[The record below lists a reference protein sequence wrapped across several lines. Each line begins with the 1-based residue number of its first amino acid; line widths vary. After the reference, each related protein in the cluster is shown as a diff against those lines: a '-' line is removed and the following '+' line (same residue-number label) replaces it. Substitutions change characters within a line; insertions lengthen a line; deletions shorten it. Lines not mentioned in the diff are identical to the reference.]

1 MSVVSADVYVC
12 VHLHVG
18 IGYVGVVGSS
28 CVPAFKPI
36 RQEALWP
43 PEEATEEDRG
53 GQLGQGRGCWAALAA
68 LGGEG
73 VVLVERTTLL

>member
-1 MSVVSADVYVC
+1 MACVSADVYVC
-12 VHLHVG
+12 AHLHVG
-18 IGYVGVVGSS
+18 IQYAGVVGSS

-43 PEEATEEDRG
+43 PVSEEDRG
-53 GQLGQGRGCWAALAA
+53 GQLGLGRRCWAALAA

-73 VVLVERTTLL
+73 VVLVERTTLI